1 MMLTFLK
8 LNGFLTSI
16 ELEVEQIICLNCGDQ
31 VVQYHNEQYC
41 GKRGLCQTCGANFPL
56 E

>member
-1 MMLTFLK
+1 MLQTFLK
-8 LNGFLTSI
+8 LNGFI
-16 ELEVEQIICLNCGDQ
+16 INNELEVEKLICLNCGDQ
-31 VVQYHNEQYC
+31 VVQYHNDQYC

>member
-16 ELEVEQIICLNCGDQ
+16 ELEVEKLICLNCGDQ
-31 VVQYHNEQYC
+31 VVQYHNEQYR
-41 GKRGLCQTCGANFPL
+41 GKRGLCQTCGTNFPL

>member
-1 MMLTFLK
+1 MQTFLK
-8 LNGFLTSI
+8 LNECLNTN
-16 ELEVEQIICLNCGDQ
+16 ELEVEKIICLNCGDP
-31 VVQYHNEQYC
+31 VVQYHNEQYR

>member
-1 MMLTFLK
+1 MMQTFLK
-8 LNGFLTSI
+8 LNGFITSN
-16 ELEVEQIICLNCGDQ
+16 EMEVEKLNCQNCGEQ
-31 VVQYHNEQYC
+31 VVQYHNKQYN